1 MHPLENLYG
10 KNDQDSLDTP
20 AHDLFLLVHTTKV
33 CHLSHLAPS
42 YPPIHLCPK
51 PNYGHHLSVGIFS
64 FDVLSFDFLSVDVLP
79 VDIDEIVFPL
89 KFDDWNGL
97 LQHVF
102 ESDKTA
108 EATIGSFSVR
118 NAQFFKR
125 QNFSQDFGPFG
136 GKLLTAEIIE
146 RNVKLSKPGTRVKSF
161 VNTQVNRF
169 LF

>member
-1 MHPLENLYG
+1 MHSPPSLLIFKLYIQNEGLVELRHWELPG
-10 KNDQDSLDTP
+10 KLPNDASERKEFHRTNIWQKRRSEILP
-20 AHDLFLLVHTTKV
+20 YNECF
-33 CHLSHLAPS
+33 
-42 YPPIHLCPK
+42 YE
-51 PNYGHHLSVGIFS
+51 GIYKYKF
-64 FDVLSFDFLSVDVLP
+64 VLP